1 MLLDVPCS
9 NSKSFNVFI
18 VFAKIIFSF
27 LIYWFRKIKL
37 LILCFEYKKYANFY
51 EAWESA
57 FNRQPMADEFNRV
70 DFLPIGF
77 RPAYKNNL

>member
-1 MLLDVPCS
+1 MLLDVLCS
-9 NSKSFNVFI
+9 NRKYFNVFI

-27 LIYWFRKIKL
+27 
-37 LILCFEYKKYANFY
+37 
-51 EAWESA
+51 A

>member
-9 NSKSFNVFI
+9 NRKSFNVFI

-37 LILCFEYKKYANFY
+37 LILCFEYKKHANF
-51 EAWESA
+51 
-57 FNRQPMADEFNRV
+57 FMKH
-70 DFLPIGF
+70 G
-77 RPAYKNNL
+77 NLLSIASQWLMSLTG

>member
-1 MLLDVPCS
+1 MR
-9 NSKSFNVFI
+9 I
-18 VFAKIIFSF
+18 
-27 LIYWFRKIKL
+27 
-37 LILCFEYKKYANFY
+37 FY

-77 RPAYKNNL
+77 RPAYKLSLIHILLIAINLLVYNVLMI

>member
-1 MLLDVPCS
+1 MFHV
-9 NSKSFNVFI
+9 
-18 VFAKIIFSF
+18 
-27 LIYWFRKIKL
+27 
-37 LILCFEYKKYANFY
+37 Y

>member
-1 MLLDVPCS
+1 MR
-9 NSKSFNVFI
+9 I
-18 VFAKIIFSF
+18 
-27 LIYWFRKIKL
+27 
-37 LILCFEYKKYANFY
+37 FY

-57 FNRQPMADEFNRV
+57 FNRQPMADEFNQV

>member
-9 NSKSFNVFI
+9 NRKSFNVFI

-27 LIYWFRKIKL
+27 LIYWFR
-37 LILCFEYKKYANFY
+37 NFY

>member
-9 NSKSFNVFI
+9 NRKFFNVFI
-18 VFAKIIFSF
+18 VFAKIIFS
-27 LIYWFRKIKL
+27 LRI
-37 LILCFEYKKYANFY
+37 FY

-70 DFLPIGF
+70 DFLSIGF

>member
-9 NSKSFNVFI
+9 NRKSFNVFI

-27 LIYWFRKIKL
+27 LIYWF
-37 LILCFEYKKYANFY
+37 
-51 EAWESA
+51 WESA

-70 DFLPIGF
+70 DFLSIGF

>member
-1 MLLDVPCS
+1 MR
-9 NSKSFNVFI
+9 I
-18 VFAKIIFSF
+18 
-27 LIYWFRKIKL
+27 
-37 LILCFEYKKYANFY
+37 FY

-77 RPAYKNNL
+77 RPAYKNNCKYSINSPFHSKNVMLLL

>member
-1 MLLDVPCS
+1 MIQVNRIYLI
-9 NSKSFNVFI
+9 FNRLVTKKFL
-18 VFAKIIFSF
+18 VDTSV

-70 DFLPIGF
+70 DFLSIGF